1 MSQWHSKSQLPSS
14 DLLGT
19 GHTPE
24 RHPDLLWLTVP
35 DIPPVSKRFMGKE
48 SGAHEAMEEDAD
60 LKLLEQRKLEEM
72 RRRARSAAPA
82 QKQEKT
88 DRQVVEGMLYDRGD
102 EVLDAA
108 YSFYPGETE
117 RLVKELATMIRG
129 GKLTE
134 KIAGG
139 ELLSI
144 FRQLGLRFRLK
155 TSIRVMDQGKLVD
168 LSEKLGRQSRQ

>member
-1 MSQWHSKSQLPSS
+1 MAAA
-14 DLLGT
+14 
-19 GHTPE
+19 
-24 RHPDLLWLTVP
+24 
-35 DIPPVSKRFMGKE
+35 VSNRFMATE
-48 SGAHEAMEEDAD
+48 SDGRSDMEEDAD

-72 RRRARSAAPA
+72 RRRLKSAAPVS
-82 QKQEKT
+82 KQQRT

-117 RLVKELATMIRG
+117 RLVKEIAAMIRDG
-129 GKLTE
+129 RLTE

-168 LSEKLGRQSRQ
+168 LSEKLGRKSGVD